1 MKKAIIL
8 IICLLWFGFIF
19 YNSTKSGDVSNA
31 KSYNILN
38 KIRAEYKRLDGE
50 EKLHYNSLPKS
61 AREEKL
67 NLIMRKYA
75 HAFEYCVLA
84 MIVSF
89 VLFQFNL
96 KGRTAIIYIM
106 FICLFYA
113 VLDEF
118 HQMYVPGRTS
128 SVRDVL
134 IDFSGSLVGIILYYF
149 IYYKF
154 INKKKYN
161 KRKYNNEKISY
172 IPR

>member
-19 YNSTKSGDVSNA
+19 YNSTKSGDVSNV

-38 KIRAEYKRLDGE
+38 KIRAQYNQLEGE
-50 EKLHYNSLPKS
+50 EKRHYNSLPKN

-67 NLIMRKYA
+67 NLIIRKNA

-84 MIVSF
+84 IIISF

-96 KGRTAIIYIM
+96 RGRGTIIYIM

-118 HQMYVPGRTS
+118 HQIYVPGRTS

-134 IDFSGSLVGIILYYF
+134 IDFTGAVIGITLYYF
-149 IYYKF
+149 VYYKF
-154 INKKKYN
+154 INKKRYED
-161 KRKYNNEKISY
+161 EKVNY
-172 IPR
+172 IPQ